1 MPKILIFILLFYF
14 SLEQI
19 YSSKQLINSNTSSN
33 KTNNN
38 AAKLYN
44 TKISNTLEKDETSI
58 KKETDSKERN
68 FTEDDGSDT
77 DDENTEKIDTTKP
90 GNLTEDNDKSDSTF
104 DESGNKMEV
113 KNELETKFKE
123 HYDDCSKDSDCKKGL
138 KCKTYRCL
146 TEFEINNLQTLN
158 LGATNK
164 CNSNTICPEGQ
175 QCIKHR
181 CVDDAS
187 KIEIREKKKDSD
199 TTLNLLFAGS
209 IFLNNKA
216 YESGEQDNDAFNY
229 THFFTHIKDDIQ
241 KADLAV
247 VDQETIFQTNK
258 TNFIKSVG
266 NTPTELGDAIA
277 MAGFKLVLHGTIYA
291 YAKEEKGII
300 KTINFWNSKYPD
312 IRILGISKTDIDSED
327 DYYIFEKKGIKIG
340 IINFSSFI
348 NLIPEEKEYM
358 VNVISEEKI
367 SKFVEKLKNKTDFI
381 IVCMNWGDK
390 NSDIPNPS
398 QVIWARELTARG
410 VDLIIGNHPSYVQ
423 PVSYIKSEGNKS
435 LVFWSLGH
443 LISDNIKNN
452 TFLGA
457 LANICIS
464 KGESGKAFISDYS
477 LTPII
482 NHKVNTTD
490 YSVYKLSEYT
500 KELGLKMDK
509 NFSME
514 NVIKECENS
523 MGPFVK

>member
-1 MPKILIFILLFYF
+1 MHKILIFISLLYF

-19 YSSKQLINSNTSSN
+19 YSSKQLNNSNTSFN

-38 AAKLYN
+38 ATNLYN
-44 TKISNTLEKDETSI
+44 ISKTSNTLEMDETSI
-58 KKETDSKERN
+58 KKETDGNE
-68 FTEDDGSDT
+68 TENDGSDT
-77 DDENTEKIDTTKP
+77 DDENTEKNDITTP
-90 GNLTEDNDKSDSTF
+90 GNLTEGSDNSDSTS
-104 DESGNKMEV
+104 DEGGNNMEV

-146 TEFEINNLQTLN
+146 TQFEINNLQILN
-158 LGATNK
+158 LGAENK
-164 CNSNTICPEGQ
+164 CNSKIKCPEGQ
-175 QCIKHR
+175 QCLKHR

-216 YESGEQDNDAFNY
+216 YKSGEQDNDAFNY
-229 THFFTHIKDDIQ
+229 THFFTHIKDDIE

-277 MAGFKLVLHGTIYA
+277 NAGFKLVLHATIYA

-327 DYYIFEKKGIKIG
+327 DYYIFEKNGIKIG

-367 SKFVEKLKNKTDFI
+367 SKFVEKLKDKTDFI
-381 IVCMNWGDK
+381 IACMNWGDK
-390 NSDIPNPS
+390 NSDKPNPS
-398 QVIWARELTARG
+398 QVIWAKELTARG
-410 VDLIIGNHPSYVQ
+410 VNLIIGNHPSYVQ
-423 PVSYIKSEGNKS
+423 PVSYIKSEGKKA

-443 LISDNIKNN
+443 LISDSEKNN

-490 YSVYKLSEYT
+490 YSVYKFSEYT
-500 KELGLKMDK
+500 KEMGLKMDK
-509 NFSME
+509 NFSEE
-514 NVIKECENS
+514 NVITECENI
-523 MGPFVK
+523 MGPFVN